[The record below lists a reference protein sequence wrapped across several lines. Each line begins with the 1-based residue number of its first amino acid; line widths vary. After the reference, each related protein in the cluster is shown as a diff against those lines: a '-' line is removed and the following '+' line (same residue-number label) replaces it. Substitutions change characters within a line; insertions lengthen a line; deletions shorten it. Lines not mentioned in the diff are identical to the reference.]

1 MKILIAVASYPPEK
15 GHQVTYV
22 RELCKKM
29 SEQHKLKVVTYALV
43 KHKDIWAPSPNIEV
57 WPVDKR
63 QPIYIRLIKFFF
75 TLLRASKGV
84 DLIYT
89 QNTLACGLAVA
100 FVNMITSTPFV
111 VRFVG
116 DESRKTRLMMF
127 LQSLVLQKAAKVIVP
142 YQYLSPKIALVYKIN
157 PRNIVVNYNVPENKE
172 VLPFKIIPKK
182 HQLTT
187 MTTLHGGGGVN
198 YSIKAVSMLKDKFP
212 DIKLVVV
219 GNGPEMENLK
229 KLSNDLNLSQNV
241 YFKKKVSVAEMWK
254 IREESEICIHNPIYE
269 RLPDCILPNFITQ
282 TPAIVTNIPGLNEII
297 HDQQT
302 GILLRYSDDKSL
314 GDAIEKLFAD
324 QNLRQKIIENSQLA
338 LKSKFSWENHTS
350 VLNDIFESVTKQ
362 SKK

>member
-1 MKILIAVASYPPEK
+1 
-15 GHQVTYV
+15 
-22 RELCKKM
+22 
-29 SEQHKLKVVTYALV
+29 
-43 KHKDIWAPSPNIEV
+43 
-57 WPVDKR
+57 
-63 QPIYIRLIKFFF
+63 
-75 TLLRASKGV
+75 
-84 DLIYT
+84 
-89 QNTLACGLAVA
+89 
-100 FVNMITSTPFV
+100 
-111 VRFVG
+111 
-116 DESRKTRLMMF
+116 
-127 LQSLVLQKAAKVIVP
+127 
-142 YQYLSPKIALVYKIN
+142 
-157 PRNIVVNYNVPENKE
+157 
-172 VLPFKIIPKK
+172 
-182 HQLTT
+182 
-187 MTTLHGGGGVN
+187 
-198 YSIKAVSMLKDKFP
+198 
-212 DIKLVVV
+212 
-219 GNGPEMENLK
+219 MENLK